1 MEETDPS
8 DWLQGGG
15 AMARLVRG
23 HDWGA
28 TPLGPIGAWPQALR
42 TALAMILF
50 LVCTLGGWGIYA
62 RLDGAVVTQGV
73 VLAESR
79 RKTVENLEGGILS
92 ELLVAPGDRVRAGQ
106 PVARLDI
113 TQDRERLAQM
123 EAERSALVFDIWR
136 LEAEAQGRPLDP
148 ALAPQADPARI
159 AAQMGLF
166 DARLA
171 LHQGQ
176 IASMMRQADHLAAQA
191 RANRAQAHA
200 FQRQIESWTQ
210 ELANTESLV
219 ERGAATPQK
228 IREINRTL
236 SVLEGERDEY
246 TALADANDRDG
257 ARVMAD
263 IDTLRQQRVAEAA
276 ELLAQSRRSLPALQA
291 QIRAGRDILE
301 RRTLRAPQDGLVVD
315 IPVVTPGA
323 VIGSG
328 VVVMEILP
336 DADALVIQARMPPES
351 IDTVHAGR
359 KARVRLTA
367 YRRAT
372 APTIHGEVTYVSAD
386 LLEDPRDGSR
396 YFEARVRLDAAEL
409 EQYPDVALTAGMP
422 VEVAIQ
428 TGERRAGDYMLEPI
442 LRHLRRAMRDE

>member
-1 MEETDPS
+1 MSVIYDGETLP
-8 DWLQGGG
+8 
-15 AMARLVRG
+15 AYRPVFM
-23 HDWGA
+23 
-28 TPLGPIGAWPQALR
+28 

-106 PVARLDI
+106 PVAQLDT

-123 EAERSALVFDIWR
+123 ESEHAALVLDIWR
-136 LEAEAQGRPLDP
+136 FEAEAGGLSLDP
-148 ALAPQADPARI
+148 AQAPRADPARI
-159 AAQMGLF
+159 AAQVALY

-176 IASMMRQADHLAAQA
+176 IASMMRQADHLSAQA
-191 RANRAQAHA
+191 EANRAQARA
-200 FQRQIESWTQ
+200 SQRQIDSWAQ
-210 ELANTESLV
+210 ERANTTALV
-219 ERGAATPQK
+219 ERGAATRQK
-228 IREINRTL
+228 LREIDRNL

-246 TALADANDRDG
+246 AALAQANERDR
-257 ARVMAD
+257 ARVAAD
-263 IDTLRQQRVAEAA
+263 IATLRRQRVAEAA
-276 ELLAQSRRSLPALQA
+276 ELLAQSRRALPALQA
-291 QIRAGRDILE
+291 QMRASEDILH

-328 VVVMEILP
+328 AVVMEILP
-336 DADALVIQARMPPES
+336 DADALVVQVRLPPES
-351 IDTVHAGR
+351 IDTVYVGR

-372 APTIHGEVTYVSAD
+372 APMINGEVTYVSAD
-386 LLEDPRDGSR
+386 LLEEPRDGSR
-396 YFEARVRLDAAEL
+396 YFEARVRLDPAAL
-409 EQYPDVALTAGMP
+409 EQQPDIALMAGMP

-428 TGERRAGDYMLEPI
+428 TGERRAGDYLLEPI
-442 LRHLRRAMRDE
+442 LRHLRKAMRDE